1 MFVWRGCVSSRGS
14 SWQERGFLPS
24 WPFGQSRCQV
34 QRSLLKQKSFFI
46 CQLRYQTYVGVQ
58 KPVEWQGRKTG
69 RVSER
74 CQQCFV
80 PRICIASPDKPN
92 TLPCLYSSGCTRD
105 DFPTGFSQ
113 RLAVREFNIV
123 AIRVANE
130 AQITSVGVQKCGTE
144 L

>member
-1 MFVWRGCVSSRGS
+1 MFGWRAASVSDVLVCRSVDSCEPVIRPES
-14 SWQERGFLPS
+14 MPSAEITSETKVVLHLPTA
-24 WPFGQSRCQV
+24 
-34 QRSLLKQKSFFI
+34 I
-46 CQLRYQTYVGVQ
+46 ANVGVQ
-58 KPVEWQGRKTG
+58 KSVEWQGRQTR

-74 CQQCFV
+74 CQQCYI
-80 PRICIASPDKPN
+80 PRICFASPDKRN

-105 DFPTGFSQ
+105 DFTTGFSQ

-130 AQITSVGVQKCGTE
+130 AQITSVGVQKRGTE